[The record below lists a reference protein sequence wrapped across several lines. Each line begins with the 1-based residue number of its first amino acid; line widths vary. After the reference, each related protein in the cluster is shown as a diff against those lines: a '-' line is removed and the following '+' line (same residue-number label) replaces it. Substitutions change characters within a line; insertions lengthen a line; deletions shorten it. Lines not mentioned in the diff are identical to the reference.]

1 MVLPNALCS
10 TSASSSPHGVW
21 ASGLEQLTQWEP
33 SFINI
38 EEVLKW
44 PVFEDHNFDPRLYQL
59 SPSDEKTI
67 QPDLKIAVDL
77 DLRVA
82 DHLVR
87 SFFDNVH
94 IFNPTLK
101 EEDINEYVR
110 SVQLNGI
117 GWDAMSCLLV
127 SSSDLIS
134 YTKLT

>member
-1 MVLPNALCS
+1 M
-10 TSASSSPHGVW
+10 
-21 ASGLEQLTQWEP
+21 
-33 SFINI
+33 INI

-44 PVFEDHNFDPRLYQL
+44 PVFDNHEFDPRLYLL
-59 SPSDEKTI
+59 SPSDENTI
-67 QPDLKIAVDL
+67 QPSLQSSVDL

-101 EEDINEYVR
+101 ENDINEYVR

-127 SSSDLIS
+127 SFPYFIS
-134 YTKLT
+134 FAELT